1 MVRWGTF
8 WNIFLKILTFNIDD
22 KLLSLYLKTL
32 FSAGSDFAHPRSGIS
47 QIQICHSDC
56 AIEIGIL
63 AQPLNPASL
72 NVDAFTYNV
81 GVQVRCFPPTQV
93 DLPVSWA
100 VKNNIIADL
109 LPRCLTLMKSGR
121 WTCNFKAF
129 VITIPELWNVAQKV
143 RSKSVKNVLFTYQV
157 QIGRNYNLKQLKNK
171 VTRIFQ
177 NFILYIENSL

>member
-32 FSAGSDFAHPRSGIS
+32 FGAGSDFAHPRSGIS

-129 VITIPELWNVAQKV
+129 VV
-143 RSKSVKNVLFTYQV
+143 KSVKNVLLTYQV
-157 QIGRNYNLKQLKNK
+157 QIGRSYNLKQLKNK
-171 VTRIFQ
+171 VYRIFQ
-177 NFILYIENSL
+177 NLVLNIENSL